1 VPDSAEEEPE
11 VPAQRQGHPEE
22 RSDRPAVTGT
32 AGRGEATPRRELPAD
47 ALDLAPMGEGFTAA
61 LEAGLHELGIADGPA
76 GRPPARQSYE
86 LHARLL
92 REWGAAINLTAI
104 REPSQVARRHVCDS
118 LSAVPRL
125 ARLVRPGASLLDVG
139 SGAGYPGLPLAAAL
153 PLGRVGL
160 LDSVG
165 KKARFLAVAATV
177 VHGALVTPGA
187 GELHGE
193 AVGQG
198 GGDGTTAEAPVPLI
212 EAIAERA
219 EDLAEDPE
227 HRGAWDI
234 VTARAVG
241 SLAEVLE
248 LAMPLTREGGIVVAW
263 KREEEHGGLRAELR
277 DAGSIIRATGG
288 GRPEVVVV
296 EAAGLPGHRLVIV
309 SKERPTPASYPRPTG
324 VRRRR
329 EHRARG
335 LHPG

>member
-1 VPDSAEEEPE
+1 MPDSAAQDPDEP
-11 VPAQRQGHPEE
+11 ARRQGQPEE
-22 RSDRPAVTGT
+22 RSDGPGVTGT
-32 AGRGEATPRRELPAD
+32 AGRGNTAPRRELPAD
-47 ALDLAPMGEGFTAA
+47 AVDLAPMGEDFTAA

-76 GRPPARQSYE
+76 GTPPAMQSYE

-104 REPSQVARRHVCDS
+104 REPSQIARRHVCDS

-125 ARLVRPGASLLDVG
+125 ARLVRTGATLLDIG

-160 LDSVG
+160 LESVG

-187 GELHGE
+187 VQLPEE
-193 AVGQG
+193 AVGRG
-198 GGDGTTAEAPVPLI
+198 EGDGTTADAPVPLI

-227 HRGAWDI
+227 HRGAWDV

-288 GRPEVVVV
+288 GRPEVVVI

-335 LHPG
+335 LRPG